1 MSHEAHGH
9 DAHGND
15 AHGNDA
21 HGHGHI
27 KLQYQPALPIPNG
40 KLFMWLFLSTEIM
53 FFAALLGV
61 FIVIRFGSLK
71 WPEPA
76 TMHLQEIVGAIN
88 TFVLILSSVTIVLSL
103 DAAQKNN
110 EPLAKLWM
118 LATFLLGSVF
128 LGVKAY
134 EYQGKFSHGIY
145 PWPEHSRIYDTPN
158 VEYGKAVRLAVRK
171 YLSSDPEIAKI
182 DAKLAELKTEKEK
195 PGADVAKISQ
205 EELTYQNQK
214 AEKES
219 KLLVLVKDAKS
230 PELSKV
236 TSLEDKI
243 GLMSRDELDAL
254 SQKVMPTS
262 HGESAHGQHAE
273 SLDDQF
279 PGLNLPF
286 VVPGGNM
293 WTSTYFTMT
302 GFHAL
307 HVLVGLIVF
316 ALLLPKRLNR
326 QRAIVIEN
334 IGLYWHFVDL
344 VWIFLFPLLYLF

>member
-9 DAHGND
+9 E
-15 AHGNDA
+15 A

-53 FFAALLGV
+53 FFAALIGV
-61 FIVIRFGSLK
+61 FIVIRFGSLV

-110 EPLAKLWM
+110 EQMAKVWM
-118 LATFLLGSVF
+118 AATLVLGSIF

-145 PWPEHSRIYDTPN
+145 PWPTHSRIYDTPN
-158 VEYGKAVRLAVRK
+158 VEYGSAVRLAVRK
-171 YLSSDPEIAKI
+171 YLSSDPEIARI

-205 EELTYQNQK
+205 EELVQQNQK
-214 AEKES
+214 AKKES
-219 KLLVLVKDAKS
+219 SLLVLVEGAKS
-230 PELSKV
+230 PEISKV
-236 TSLEDKI
+236 TALEDKI
-243 GLMSRDELDAL
+243 ALLSRDELMAL
-254 SQKVMPTS
+254 SKKVMPSGHDS
-262 HGESAHGQHAE
+262 HGGEGAHEQHAE
-273 SLDDQF
+273 SLNDQF

-286 VVPGGNM
+286 VVAGGNM